1 MTEADHIGRVRR
13 DLWDL
18 VAACRA
24 WGVGC
29 VYALA
34 IALALPPMAA
44 AQQPVATQEEKV
56 PFIEQTLQRS
66 DDFYS
71 GGMKTLVEDV
81 VKVTGVAGA
90 TVEKLHQVA
99 MEAVADKMA
108 KSKVGLWKT
117 WHAMAKDGEVDQ
129 VQFWNAYRKLPEA
142 ALTPD
147 RSPMWEAGLK
157 RLLKPDE
164 LVKWDAEAGRRRA
177 RIEKAIADYLDRG
190 RDQWKTQRVE
200 ARKAQAEEIITLLKL
215 DAPAMQRLRDGLEPA
230 VGKSLV
236 QWGKGLEKSIR
247 EYVKSAFLGGADDRI
262 QALEGGQIN
271 FGSAAEPEA
280 IEADEAAWRELLRQC
295 LDAPAYAQ
303 WESREQQRLDRR
315 IRAMAMLTVAEL
327 DRKLRL
333 TSTQRTRLESMLTG
347 VIRTAKP
354 KIDAMLGQSYSNS
367 EILLMVLNGVP
378 MVDIQKMLEPDQMAG
393 WREVASRYS
402 GWWSQF

>member
-1 MTEADHIGRVRR
+1 
-13 DLWDL
+13 
-18 VAACRA
+18 
-24 WGVGC
+24 
-29 VYALA
+29 
-34 IALALPPMAA
+34 
-44 AQQPVATQEEKV
+44 
-56 PFIEQTLQRS
+56 
-66 DDFYS
+66 
-71 GGMKTLVEDV
+71 MKTLVEDV
-81 VKVTGVAGA
+81 VKVTGIAGA
-90 TVEKLHQVA
+90 SVEELHKVA

-215 DAPAMQRLRDGLEPA
+215 DATAMQRLRDGLEPA

-280 IEADEAAWRELLRQC
+280 MEADETAWRELLRQC

-333 TSTQRTRLESMLTG
+333 TATQRTRLESMLTG

-378 MVDIQKMLEPDQMAG
+378 MVDIQKLLEPDQMAG